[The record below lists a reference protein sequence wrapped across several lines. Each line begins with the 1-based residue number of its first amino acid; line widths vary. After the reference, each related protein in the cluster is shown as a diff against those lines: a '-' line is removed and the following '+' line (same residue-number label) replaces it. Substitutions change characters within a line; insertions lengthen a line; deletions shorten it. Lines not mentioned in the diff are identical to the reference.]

1 MFSYYDAIEE
11 IKERKTQTARKQSS
25 ESSSCAAFSLE
36 GVVFLCRCHI
46 IGPCDQVNETGNNF
60 SCLLP

>member
-1 MFSYYDAIEE
+1 MFSYYEAIEE
-11 IKERKTQTARKQSS
+11 IKERKTQAPRKPS
-25 ESSSCAAFSLE
+25 ESSSCTAFSPE
-36 GVVFLCRCHI
+36 GVVFLCHCHI

>member
-1 MFSYYDAIEE
+1 MFSYYEEIEE
-11 IKERKTQTARKQSS
+11 IKERKTQAPGKQSS
-25 ESSSCAAFSLE
+25 ESSSCAAFSPE

-46 IGPCDQVNETGNNF
+46 IRPCDQVKETGNHF